1 MKGKNIVTKK
11 SRDVYPL
18 SPMQEALLFQVL
30 YSPGSGVNIEQSVY
44 PLSGPIDVEAFR
56 LAWQQATDRHP
67 ALRTFFL
74 WKKLK
79 NPVQVANDDLEIN
92 LDQLDWRAV
101 SADQQEHKLEEWL
114 RADRRREF
122 ELSELPLWRLTLIQ
136 TGEQAHTFVW
146 SWHHMLMD
154 GWSASTVVEEVF
166 TFYRALSE
174 GKRAELPPS
183 RPFRDYI
190 AWLQRQD
197 LSQAEAYWRKA
208 LAGLSSSDGLA
219 ARKQPRRMLEDR
231 QTESDQSIFLSAE
244 VTAALQNAARHS
256 HITLNALVQGALG
269 ILLSR
274 YYGQHDITFGELVS
288 GRPAELEG
296 IQSMVGLFLNVLPVR
311 VKVDEHR
318 DLGTWLQQLQANQA
332 EARRYDFTPL
342 FKLRE
347 WSGLPLAV
355 PLFNVVLIF
364 QNISAFQYSNGKGN
378 SSSVTP
384 GLQVRSARHYGRVDN
399 NQMALI
405 VVPDDQ
411 LLLRFISDRADVDS
425 TTANSMISHLKN
437 LLEAI
442 AENGNGNGK
451 IYQLNMM
458 SNDERQQVL
467 RGWNSSDPEC
477 QVNKCIHE
485 LFEDQAKR
493 RPDAIAG
500 VDNNHALSY
509 RELNRRADML
519 ARRLRANGVGLETR
533 VAVYLERS
541 VELLVGLLGILKA
554 GGAYLPLDAKYPA
567 ERLSFMMSDAEAIA
581 VVTRRSL
588 VSSLPEQNL
597 RLVCLDE
604 MDEGDQVNAE
614 IGSPG
619 SINSDNLAYVI
630 YTSGSTGIP
639 KGVGIT
645 HGNAAAMVLGTRDE
659 FSRKSLE
666 RMLASTSI
674 CFDLSIFEMF
684 VPLSVGA
691 TVVFTENALEIMR
704 MEPGQVTFLN
714 TVPSLMVELVRIGW
728 KAEGLPVVALAGEA
742 LRRGLVDDL
751 YEKCGVEKVFNLYGP
766 TEDTTYSTVEYV
778 KREEEKEPSIG
789 RALKGGQVYVLD
801 SQCELVPEGAI
812 GEIYLGG
819 AGLARGYLGRPDL
832 TAERFIPNPYGER
845 GGERLYKTGDQAR
858 YLTGAG
864 IEFIGRIDH
873 QVKLRGLRI
882 ELGEI
887 ESILIGHPGVR
898 QAVVL
903 DREGK
908 GGDLRLVAFIVGDRD
923 SMPTTDQV
931 RSYLRKKLPE
941 YSVPG
946 RFVIVD
952 EIPLTPNGKVN
963 RAALLQHDTDA
974 REDDSQIVGP
984 SDLLELQLIHL
995 WETVLNVRPIGVTDS
1010 FGYLGGHSFLAI
1022 RLVAQMHKQ
1031 FGEVIDLPAML
1042 ELGTIANIAKVL
1054 HGKVVAP
1061 SPSSLVAIQPKGLR
1075 PPFYCV
1081 HGIGGQVFGF
1091 YAMSRHLGEDQ
1102 PFYGLQ
1108 SHPALQQVDG
1118 KSIEETA
1125 TAYVE
1130 AIRTVQPDGPYLLG
1144 GYSFG
1149 GIVAFEM
1156 AQQLTREKQAVASV
1170 ILIDTISPLMTQQ
1183 FPHDDNDEDES
1194 PYMSLVLRE
1203 RAREMGKDVTLSADS
1218 LRALKP
1224 DDRFKLLFKIM
1235 KENGLIDDET
1245 SQEIAEAYLRG
1256 IIKHTRARHNA
1267 VRRYKPEVFRGK
1279 ITLIQCADKAELVRE
1294 FERWGVNT
1302 DESRY
1307 GWTSLSTE
1315 SVDVYEI
1322 PGSHETI
1329 IQEPHVKALAQ
1340 RVLISLNRPIALS
1353 LATSP
1358 V

>member
-1 MKGKNIVTKK
+1 MTKK

-18 SPMQEALLFQVL
+18 SPMQEALLFQGL
-30 YSPGSGVNIEQSVY
+30 YSPGSGVNIEQSIY
-44 PLSGPIDVEAFR
+44 SLSGPIDVEAFR
-56 LAWQQATDRHP
+56 LAWQQAVDRHP

-79 NPVQVANDDLEIN
+79 NPVQVANADLEIN
-92 LDQLDWRAV
+92 LALLDWRAV
-101 SADQQEHKLEEWL
+101 STDDPEERLQEWL
-114 RADRRREF
+114 HVDRRQEF
-122 ELSELPLWRLTLIQ
+122 ELSEPPLWRLTLIQ
-136 TGEQAHTFVW
+136 TGEQEHTFVW

-154 GWSASTVVEEVF
+154 GWSAATVVEDVL
-166 TFYRALSE
+166 TFYRALCD
-174 GKRAELPPS
+174 GKRAELPSS

-197 LSQAEAYWRKA
+197 LSEAEAYWRKA
-208 LAGLSSSDGLA
+208 LTGLSVPDASA
-219 ARKQPRRMLEDR
+219 ARKQPRRMVAGRER
-231 QTESDQSIFLSAE
+231 ESDESIFLSAE
-244 VTAALQNAARHS
+244 ATAALQNAARHFRV
-256 HITLNALVQGALG
+256 TLNALVQGALG

-274 YYGQHDITFGELVS
+274 YYGQDDVTFGELVS

-311 VKVDEHR
+311 VKVDKQR
-318 DLGTWLQQLQANQA
+318 DLRTWLQQLQANQA
-332 EARRYDFTPL
+332 EARRYDYTPL

-347 WSGLPLAV
+347 WSGLPLTV

-364 QNISAFQYSNGKGN
+364 QNVSAFQYSNNGR
-378 SSSVTP
+378 SSSPTS
-384 GLQVRSARHYGRVDN
+384 GLKVRAAQHYGRVDN

-405 VVPDDQ
+405 VVPDDE
-411 LLLRFISDRADVDS
+411 LMLRVISDSSDLDS
-425 TTANSMISHLKN
+425 STAKSMITHLKN

-442 AENGNGNGK
+442 AKNWDQK

-458 SNDERQQVL
+458 SNDEREQAL
-467 RGWNSSDPEC
+467 RGWNSSELEC
-477 QVNKCIHE
+477 RVTKHIHQ
-485 LFEDQAKR
+485 LFEDQVER
-493 RPDAIAG
+493 TPDAIAV
-500 VDNNHALSY
+500 VDGSNQALSY

-519 ARRLRANGVGLETR
+519 ARRLRALGVDLETR
-533 VAVYLERS
+533 VGVYLERS

-554 GGAYLPLDAKYPA
+554 GGTYLPLDAKYPA
-567 ERLSFMMSDAEAIA
+567 ERLKFMMSDAEALA

-588 VSSLPEQNL
+588 VSSLPKQNL

-604 MDEGDQVNAE
+604 MEEDDQGTE
-614 IGSPG
+614 IGPAG
-619 SINSDNLAYVI
+619 GIDSDNLAYVI

-645 HGNAAAMVLGTRDE
+645 HGNAAAMVLATRDE
-659 FSRKSLE
+659 FTRESVG

-674 CFDLSIFEMF
+674 CFDLSVFEIF
-684 VPLSVGA
+684 VPLSLGA
-691 TVVFTENALEIMR
+691 TVVLMENALEVMR
-704 MEPGQVTFLN
+704 MDTGHVTFLN

-751 YEKCGVEKVFNLYGP
+751 YEKCGVEKVYNLYGP

-778 KREEEKEPSIG
+778 RREETNEPSIG
-789 RALKGGQVYVLD
+789 RALKGGRVYVVD
-801 SQCELVPEGAI
+801 NRCELVPAGAI

-832 TAERFIPNPYGER
+832 TAERFIPNPFGET
-845 GGERLYKTGDQAR
+845 GERLYKTGDLAR
-858 YLTGAG
+858 YAPGAG
-864 IEFIGRIDH
+864 IEFIGRVDH

-887 ESILIGHPGVR
+887 ESILIGHPGVK

-908 GGDLRLVAFIVGDRD
+908 GGDLKLVAFIVGDRNR
-923 SMPTTDQV
+923 MPTIEQV
-931 RSYLRKKLPE
+931 RSYLRTKLPE

-946 RFVIVD
+946 RFVMVD

-963 RAALLQHDTDA
+963 RAALLQHDIHTRD
-974 REDDSQIVGP
+974 DDSQIVGP

-1010 FGYLGGHSFLAI
+1010 FADLGGHSFLAI
-1022 RLVAQMHKQ
+1022 RLVAQIHKQ

-1042 ELGTIANIAKVL
+1042 ELSTIANIAKVL
-1054 HGKVVAP
+1054 HGKVDAP
-1061 SPSSLVAIQPKGLR
+1061 SFSPLVPIQAKGSR

-1091 YAMSRHLGEDQ
+1091 YALSRHLGEDQ

-1108 SHPALQQVDG
+1108 SHRVTERVVG

-1125 TAYVE
+1125 AEYIE
-1130 AIRTVQPDGPYLLG
+1130 AIRMVQPEGPYLLG

-1156 AQQLTREKQAVASV
+1156 AQQLTRAGQEVDSL
-1170 ILIDTISPLMTQQ
+1170 ILIDTVSPLIVQQ
-1183 FPHDDNDEDES
+1183 FPNNENDDDES

-1203 RAREMGKDVTLSADS
+1203 RARAMGKDLTLSAAN
-1218 LRALKP
+1218 LRALNP
-1224 DDRFKLLFKIM
+1224 DERFKLLFKIM
-1235 KENGLIDDET
+1235 TENGLIEDET
-1245 SQEIAEAYLRG
+1245 SQDIAEAYIRG
-1256 IIKHTRARHNA
+1256 IIKQTRARHNS
-1267 VRRYKPEVFRGK
+1267 VRRYKPQVFRGK
-1279 ITLIQCADKAELVRE
+1279 LTLIRCADRAE
-1294 FERWGVNT
+1294 FEREIETWGVRT
-1302 DESRY
+1302 DETGY
-1307 GWTSLSTE
+1307 GWSSLSTE
-1315 SVDVYEI
+1315 SVEVYDI
-1322 PGSHETI
+1322 PGSHETM
-1329 IQEPHVKALAQ
+1329 IQEPHVKDLAE
-1340 RVLISLNRPIALS
+1340 LILRSLEQPLALS
-1353 LATSP
+1353 VTSHG
-1358 V
+1358 